1 MGKSTSKQSSG
12 EGSFR
17 DRMHAMLRESI
28 LDAAKARASQVD
40 WSHVRIA
47 DIAEDVGVSRQ
58 TIYNEFGSK
67 DQLGQ
72 AVFEHEMAAYTL
84 GILETTKDSTDLG
97 EAIRASVTWI
107 LAQTRANEM
116 VQRTLRDARTGNS
129 ATETLLPLLTVNAHH
144 VLLPARAALTAYFES
159 RWPSGDLE
167 RTTLLVELVIRF
179 TISFVIVPSDL
190 SEETAI
196 DTIVNMVE
204 SSLGV
209 SRA

>member
-1 MGKSTSKQSSG
+1 MGTTASRNGS

-17 DRMHAMLRESI
+17 DRMHAMLRTSI
-28 LDAAKARASQVD
+28 LEAAKARANRVD
-40 WSHVRIA
+40 WSQVRIA

-72 AVFEHEMAAYTL
+72 ALFEHEMAIYTA
-84 GILETTKDSTDLG
+84 GILETTKDSVDLG

-116 VQRTLRDARTGNS
+116 VQRTLRDARSGNT
-129 ATETLLPLLTVNAHH
+129 ATETLLPLLTVNAHRI
-144 VLLPARAALTAYFES
+144 VLPARTALTDYFES

-179 TISFVIVPSDL
+179 VISFVIAPSDL
-190 SEETAI
+190 SEETMI
-196 DTIVNMVE
+196 DTIVHMIE
-204 SSLGV
+204 QSLEF
-209 SRA
+209 SPA